1 MAFSRGFSAGLKDL
15 QIEVVDQKMLL
26 DCKPD
31 QLKEYDIF
39 QRMFNLGLSNS
50 KSVTHRR
57 GLRLLNSREKV
68 RIHEHG

>member
-50 KSVTHRR
+50 KSVTHR
-57 GLRLLNSREKV
+57 
-68 RIHEHG
+68 